1 MIDHCALLRLL
12 IHVYSE
18 WNKIPDEI
26 NHATAGNVFMLGA
39 GGIFVVWFSA
49 YFGRLPVLLLFQ
61 SLNLATSAWSG
72 SATNFESFMAARIL
86 HGFFATVAA
95 AVRGPISCI
104 TLIIALTL
112 APGWLDVYQRHVLLP
127 STSVSPDLQ

>member
-1 MIDHCALLRLL
+1 MVPDH
-12 IHVYSE
+12 
-18 WNKIPDEI
+18 I

-39 GGIFVVWFSA
+39 GGIIVVWFSA
-49 YFGRLPVLLLFQ
+49 YFGRLPVLVFFQ

-95 AVRGPISCI
+95 AVSLKATP
-104 TLIIALTL
+104 
-112 APGWLDVYQRHVLLP
+112 
-127 STSVSPDLQ
+127 